1 MLRGM
6 STGSTS
12 NGSQSSRRD
21 DGALRVVIAGGG
33 IAALELALALDDLAS
48 DRVRTLLIAPSS
60 DFAYRSYAVRE
71 PFAYAPPKRYPLQR
85 IVQDVGAELI
95 ADQLAWVQP
104 RSRTIHTAGG
114 ERIEYGAL
122 AIAVGAQ
129 PRPRYKHA
137 LTIDDSRLDE
147 ILHGLVQDVEE
158 GFVQRLAFVVPPR
171 MGWPLPV
178 YELALM
184 IGSRA
189 YDMNV
194 SLQITIV
201 TPEDAPLAIFG
212 SGASDAVGG
221 LLSDAGVE
229 IVTSSYAEV
238 SAPGEIS
245 IDPGGRCLKVDRIV
259 ALPELYG
266 PAVRGVPCGPHG
278 FLKVDLYGR
287 VPDVGPIFAAG
298 DAVDFAIKHGGISSQ
313 QADVAARSIA
323 ALAGAEVQLTP
334 FKPVIKGM
342 LLTGDRPRYLSARIT
357 GGHGFSSEIA
367 DAPMWSPP
375 GKVVSKYLGPY
386 LDGLDREAAKTR

>member
-1 MLRGM
+1 M
-6 STGSTS
+6 STTSRS
-12 NGSQSSRRD
+12 NGSQSSPGEGD
-21 DGALRVVIAGGG
+21 ALRVVIAGGG

-48 DRVRTLLIAPSS
+48 EHIQTLLIAPNQ
-60 DFAYRSYAVRE
+60 DFVYRPYAVRE

-85 IVQDVGAELI
+85 IVEDAGAELI
-95 ADQLAWVQP
+95 ADQLSWVQP
-104 RSRTIHTAGG
+104 HSQTIHTASGG
-114 ERIEYGAL
+114 QIEYGAL
-122 AIAVGAQ
+122 AIAVGAH

-137 LTIDDSRLDE
+137 LTIDDRRLDE

-194 SLQITIV
+194 PLQITIV

-212 SGASDAVGG
+212 SGASDAVAG
-221 LLSDAGVE
+221 LLAEAGVE
-229 IVTSSYAEV
+229 TLASSYAEV
-238 SAPGEIS
+238 TGPGEIS
-245 IDPGGRCLKVDRIV
+245 IDPGDRSLRADRIV

-266 PAVRGVPCGPHG
+266 PAVRGMPSGPHG
-278 FLKVDLYGR
+278 FVKVDVYGR
-287 VPDVGPIFAAG
+287 VPDVGPVFAAG

-313 QADVAARSIA
+313 QADVAALSIA
-323 ALAGAEVQLTP
+323 ALAGAGVQP
-334 FKPVIKGM
+334 QSFKPVIKGM

-375 GKVVSKYLGPY
+375 TKVVSKYLGPY
-386 LDGLDREAAKTR
+386 LDGLDRETARTR

>member
-1 MLRGM
+1 M
-6 STGSTS
+6 STRPRS
-12 NGSQSSRRD
+12 NGSQLAADASR
-21 DGALRVVIAGGG
+21 LPVVIAGGG

-48 DRVRTLLIAPSS
+48 DRVQTLVIAPNH
-60 DFAYRSYAVRE
+60 DFVYRPYAVRE
-71 PFAYAPPKRYPLQR
+71 PFAYAPPRRYPLQR
-85 IVQDVGAELI
+85 IVHDAGAKLI
-95 ADQLAWVQP
+95 ADRLSWVEP
-104 RSRTIHTAGG
+104 KGRTIHTGGG

-122 AIAVGAQ
+122 ALAVGAQ

-171 MGWPLPV
+171 MAWPLPI

-194 SLQITIV
+194 SLEMTIV

-212 SGASDAVGG
+212 SGASDVVAG
-221 LLSDAGVE
+221 LLGNAGIEVLA
-229 IVTSSYAEV
+229 SSYAEV
-238 SAPGEIS
+238 TAPGEIL
-245 IDPGGRCLKVDRIV
+245 IDPGDHSLKVDRIV

-266 PAVRGVPCGPHG
+266 PAVRGVPCGSHG
-278 FLKVDLYGR
+278 FMRVDPYGQ
-287 VPDVGPIFAAG
+287 VPGVGPIYAAG

-313 QADVAARSIA
+313 QADVAALSIA
-323 ALAGAEVQLTP
+323 ALAGAAVHAKP

-357 GGHGFSSEIA
+357 GGQGFSSEIT

-386 LDGLDREAAKTR
+386 LDGLDSEAAAVR